1 MEEKDIDAPAPAE
14 TEGTFARGLCRRMTE
29 AERRDTAAQIRRILA
44 LPAPGESWD
53 MLAEAGV
60 PEEERDIRS
69 AIIVRQAVRAL
80 DGDTR
85 AATWL
90 LKHGGDDP
98 HYRIEME
105 KLRILRES
113 SAAAKALEDG
123 GHSEV
128 VIYLPAKEADEEDG
142 EDG

>member
-1 MEEKDIDAPAPAE
+1 M
-14 TEGTFARGLCRRMTE
+14 
-29 AERRDTAAQIRRILA
+29 
-44 LPAPGESWD
+44 
-53 MLAEAGV
+53 
-60 PEEERDIRS
+60 RS

-113 SAAAKALEDG
+113 SAAQKALDG
-123 GHSEV
+123 GDRSEV
-128 VIYLPAKEADEEDG
+128 IIYLPEKEQDEED
-142 EDG
+142 E